1 MNDTGTLS
9 RLADIEMPAAPDW
22 QPFIIAAAAI
32 VAITA
37 ILIAAWLVW
46 RSRKHRTGN
55 RQTATPLAMAQ
66 TRLEQTR
73 MDWQAGKMDDR
84 EAAYRLATLLRL
96 GLGLPQLTPECPSHL
111 ATDQTAWRDT
121 LRLFEQLRYQQA
133 PQVTLT
139 LEVFQRTKNWLASA
153 GRDI

>member
-9 RLADIEMPAAPDW
+9 RLADIELPAAPDW

-37 ILIAAWLVW
+37 ILIAAWLAW
-46 RSRKHRTGN
+46 RSRKRRAGN
-55 RQTATPLAMAQ
+55 RQPATPLATAQ

-73 MDWQAGKMDDR
+73 MEWQAGKMVDR
-84 EAAYRLATLLRL
+84 EAAYQLATLLRL
-96 GLGLPQLTPECPSHL
+96 GLGLPQLTPECPAHFS
-111 ATDQTAWRDT
+111 ADQTAWRDT
-121 LRLFEQLRYQQA
+121 LHLFEQLRYQQA

-139 LEVFQRTKNWLASA
+139 LEVFQRAKNWLAGA
-153 GRDI
+153 EGDT